1 MEVMEGLKKL
11 QKLQSMMEMMQSFG
25 IIITSSSDDDSTSL
39 RFLANLA
46 LFVVQECCELD
57 IDTKCHLIREHF
69 PKFSP
74 SFFVQASKCISSGA
88 SFQEPKTQD
97 GNEEIQNTSLLC
109 RDDKAGLGQKQMDYE
124 DVALISLDSMERAN
138 STLED
143 FCRSYFM
150 FHKMDAH
157 QPQSIFEYLPILSF
171 TESFIYQLDSL
182 NEQLLQPPKENTV
195 LYNKSLQGADQSLAL
210 KPVNMKADPFSPL
223 VAMLES
229 SGLLTDRINEEFK
242 SGIEYWSLERKLC
255 YALSSKMEISLMD
268 VMQAIRLKSFDYRVL
283 NLLLYQLRGEK
294 VNELHMEFLSI
305 SEFLVEICDD
315 LFDYEDDVLN
325 NNFNILR
332 MFGRIYGPRAA
343 PVILAQCITE
353 AEEKYDS
360 LLKALDPDLS
370 VSHQRR
376 CEEATKEGGKT
387 CGPSLGTWCIPPIIA
402 DEDLY
407 RSKVLRSKP

>member
-25 IIITSSSDDDSTSL
+25 IIISSSSDDDSASL

-74 SFFVQASKCISSGA
+74 SFFAQASKCISSGA

-97 GNEEIQNTSLLC
+97 GDEEIQNTSLLC
-109 RDDKAGLGQKQMDYE
+109 RDDKAGLGQTQMDYE

-195 LYNKSLQGADQSLAL
+195 LYNKSC
-210 KPVNMKADPFSPL
+210 
-223 VAMLES
+223 
-229 SGLLTDRINEEFK
+229 RINEEFK

-294 VNELHMEFLSI
+294 
-305 SEFLVEICDD
+305 
-315 LFDYEDDVLN
+315 DDVLN

-332 MFGRIYGPRAA
+332 MFGKIYGPRAA

>member
-1 MEVMEGLKKL
+1 MLILVKL

-25 IIITSSSDDDSTSL
+25 IIISSSSHDDSTSL

-74 SFFVQASKCISSGA
+74 SFFVQASKCTSRGA
-88 SFQEPKTQD
+88 SFQKPKTQD
-97 GNEEIQNTSLLC
+97 GDEEIQNTSLLC

-143 FCRSYFM
+143 F
-150 FHKMDAH
+150 
-157 QPQSIFEYLPILSF
+157 
-171 TESFIYQLDSL
+171 LDSL
-182 NEQLLQPPKENTV
+182 NEKLLQPPKENTV